1 MSTKQTITR
10 KGSFDVM
17 HRVMNE
23 RMKCFHVHG
32 HTYLYELTFG
42 FDSIE
47 DIGYAV
53 DFKEIKRVACQWIDD
68 KLDHGA
74 ILNCYDRTL
83 IKAVND
89 LGTKLWIMTLNG
101 PGKYCNPSVE
111 NIAKEVFL
119 AIDILFNK
127 YPNLWIENVRL
138 YETPNCYT
146 DCNRHSISQDERS
159 NFYLGNKYLI
169 ELYRDE
175 KGVVEYD
182 DRKL

>member
-1 MSTKQTITR
+1 MQTITR

-42 FDSIE
+42 FSSME
-47 DIGYAV
+47 EIGYAV

-68 KLDHGA
+68 ILDHGS
-74 ILNCYDRTL
+74 ILNCKDTVL
-83 IKAVND
+83 IDAVNTI
-89 LGTKLWIMTLNG
+89 GTKLWLMTLNG
-101 PGKYCNPSVE
+101 PGNYCNPSVE

-119 AIDILFNK
+119 AIKILFSN
-127 YPNLWIENVRL
+127 YTNIWIDSVTL
-138 YETPNCYT
+138 YETPNCFT
-146 DCNRHSISQDERS
+146 VCNKDSISEAEEY
-159 NFYLGNKYLI
+159 NFNIANKYLI
-169 ELYRDE
+169 SQYRDE

-182 DRKL
+182 DRKI